1 MKEINDA
8 LQRLEILEDLNNKL
22 QTTNDFNPA
31 SEILR
36 PKDIQM
42 LLGGVAR
49 SYVDNLAKNDP
60 HFPKKITITSR
71 LTGYRK
77 KSFYEWLE
85 KKEKGLI

>member
-1 MKEINDA
+1 MDVSSTE
-8 LQRLEILEDLNNKL
+8 
-22 QTTNDFNPA
+22 

-36 PKDIQM
+36 PKDIQK

-49 SYVDNLAKNDP
+49 SYLDRLAETDP
-60 HFPKKITITSR
+60 HFPRKITITSR

-85 KKEKGLI
+85 KKEQGVI